1 MDAEKGNLKET
12 PFGMTPQ
19 TTAVGTGIVAM
30 LTVFGAGFQLGWAPL
45 SRVVAA
51 KMLTTRLRDAT
62 YVLGSVFNIA
72 VQFAVSFSIP
82 CLLREG
88 STPRRGSSSA
98 PPPSA
103 PSSSPFSASPSAVVR
118 RWKRSTGLFV
128 ERVPIQ
134 QFWKDSPAAHA
145 AAGGCQCRTL
155 STVEGSLSLVSLATV
170 NQAAMAQ
177 AKSTIPTPEVLS
189 PTDAPR
195 RRLSEPVAPSEDLS
209 ASFLSGKRRAPSP
222 GSGSRRKLGAWGLA
236 RRTLGIALLLLTVFL
251 WTLSNF
257 LASYIFSDHTYDK
270 PFFVVYVNTS
280 IFAISMIPISVK
292 HILESGGF
300 WNVKNIALK
309 AWRGRGLHGAGRMKI
324 TEDGE
329 ELSAGERLLV
339 DDEGSFEALD
349 VPKPPSTDRLDLRET
364 ARLSLEFCMLWFF
377 ANYFASACLEYTSVG
392 SVTILTST
400 SSVWTLIFCAVMKIE
415 RFSIRKLVGVL
426 ASLTGIVLIS
436 MVDLSGEDNDDD
448 RGNFPHKSQQQIAI
462 GDAMALISA
471 VVYGL
476 YVVVMKQR
484 VGNEDRVN
492 MPLFFGLVG
501 IFNIVFLWPLF
512 FILHWTGI
520 EPFEMPPTGKVWFII
535 MVNSISS
542 FISDMSWAYA
552 MLLTTP
558 LVVTVGLSLTIPLS
572 LIGEMIQ
579 YEQYSSFVYWIGA
592 FIVLLS
598 FIFINHE
605 SHEEDET
612 NLDSDPG
619 ARAVEP

>member
-1 MDAEKGNLKET
+1 MA
-12 PFGMTPQ
+12 
-19 TTAVGTGIVAM
+19 
-30 LTVFGAGFQLGWAPL
+30 
-45 SRVVAA
+45 
-51 KMLTTRLRDAT
+51 
-62 YVLGSVFNIA
+62 
-72 VQFAVSFSIP
+72 
-82 CLLREG
+82 
-88 STPRRGSSSA
+88 
-98 PPPSA
+98 
-103 PSSSPFSASPSAVVR
+103 
-118 RWKRSTGLFV
+118 
-128 ERVPIQ
+128 
-134 QFWKDSPAAHA
+134 
-145 AAGGCQCRTL
+145 
-155 STVEGSLSLVSLATV
+155 
-170 NQAAMAQ
+170 QAAMAQ
-177 AKSTIPTPEVLS
+177 SESTIPTPEVLS
-189 PTDAPR
+189 PSDAPR

-209 ASFLSGKRRAPSP
+209 ASFLSGKRRGSRA
-222 GSGSRRKLGAWGLA
+222 GSGSRRKLGTWGLA

-292 HILESGGF
+292 HILENGGF
-300 WNVKNIALK
+300 WNAKNLALK
-309 AWRGRGLHGAGRMKI
+309 AWRGRGLHGAGRVKT
-324 TEDGE
+324 TEDE
-329 ELSAGERLLV
+329 EDLSVGERLLV

-349 VPKPPSTDRLDLRET
+349 VPKPPSADRLDLRET

-501 IFNIVFLWPLF
+501 IFNIVLLWPLF

-520 EPFEMPPTGKVWFII
+520 EPFEMPPTGKIWFII
-535 MVNSISS
+535 ILNSISS
-542 FISDMSWAYA
+542 FVSDMSWAYA

-605 SHEEDET
+605 SHEEEDEIKPS
-612 NLDSDPG
+612 SDPG
-619 ARAVEP
+619 ARAVGP